1 MGLGEEKRK
10 RLFWTHIWFSFFFG
24 GGGKRFEA
32 KHKKQKKNKATNIE
46 TLPNKYLRE
55 THVPYF
61 NENILEDEE
70 SVKQPQATD
79 NGRGGKTKMQ
89 YGTSEFILKWCGA

>member
-1 MGLGEEKRK
+1 M
-10 RLFWTHIWFSFFFG
+10 IWS
-24 GGGKRFEA
+24 KTQKEA
-32 KHKKQKKNKATNIE
+32 KKNKATNIE
-46 TLPNKYLRE
+46 TLPNNYLRESE

-79 NGRGGKTKMQ
+79 NGRAGKTKMQ
-89 YGTSEFILKWCGA
+89 YGTSEFILKLCGA